1 MLTFEIVQGS
11 LKISSGSV
19 VILLIPKKD
28 VSIKALSLEENP
40 KKVEIYNLNQGY
52 NFVVFLKPLSECQD
66 ALSVPFTE
74 STFIAFAENNFGF

>member
-28 VSIKALSLEENP
+28 VSIKALSLEESP
-40 KKVEIYNLNQGY
+40 KMVEIY
-52 NFVVFLKPLSECQD
+52 
-66 ALSVPFTE
+66 
-74 STFIAFAENNFGF
+74 